1 MNPAINIDEVLS
13 QLETIIADART
24 SGDRVGFFAAL
35 YHKVTA
41 GVKEGIAK
49 GSFQD
54 GPRMAQLDV
63 TFANR
68 YLQALA
74 AWRSAQS
81 PNTGSNQPAK
91 APTTDQHLT
100 DSWKIALDATK
111 SGSPLV
117 LQQLLLGINAHINL
131 DLGIAAVE
139 TMKGKNLEDIHTDFD
154 TINTII
160 GLLTYQVLHE
170 IDRMSPLLS
179 LLGLQGNNTNSF
191 LIQFSIGNARD
202 GAWCFAEDL
211 SKQTGDAYAATIKT
225 RGTDIA
231 TLAADLVHTT
241 GVLRFTLWIVHL
253 FEWKNPTRIIAELDG
268 YKKTVLHAANLRPTV
283 SKTA

>member
-1 MNPAINIDEVLS
+1 MPPATTIDQVLS
-13 QLETIIADART
+13 QLEKIIADARST
-24 SGDRVGFFAAL
+24 GDRVGFFAAL

-41 GVKEGIAK
+41 GVKDGIAK

-54 GPRMAQLDV
+54 GPRMAELDV

-68 YLQALA
+68 YLQALD
-74 AWRSAQS
+74 AWRS
-81 PNTGSNQPAK
+81 GQP
-91 APTTDQHLT
+91 LT
-100 DSWKIALDATK
+100 NSWKIALDTTK
-111 SGSPLV
+111 NSSLLI

-139 TMKGKNLEDIHTDFD
+139 TMKGKQLDDIHTDFD

-160 GLLTYQVLHE
+160 GSLTYQVLHE

-179 LLGLQGNNTNSF
+179 LIGLQGNNTNSF

-211 SKQTGDAYAATIKT
+211 SKQTGDNYAATITT
-225 RGTDIA
+225 RDTDIA
-231 TLAADLVHTT
+231 TLAADLAHTT
-241 GVLRFTLWIVHL
+241 GFLRFTLWIIHL
-253 FEWKNPTRIIAELDG
+253 FEWKNPARIIAELFG
-268 YKKTVLHAANLRPTV
+268 YKKTVMHAATLRTNPWHHI
-283 SKTA
+283 

>member
-1 MNPAINIDEVLS
+1 MPPATTISPLPITIDEVLS
-13 QLETIIADART
+13 QLEKIIADARA
-24 SGDRVGFFAAL
+24 SGDRTGFFAAL

-41 GVKEGIAK
+41 GVKEGIAN

-54 GPRMAQLDV
+54 GERMAKLDV

-68 YLQALA
+68 YLVALD
-74 AWRSAQS
+74 AWRSE
-81 PNTGSNQPAK
+81 QP
-91 APTTDQHLT
+91 LT

-111 SGSPLV
+111 TSSLLI

-139 TMKGKNLEDIHTDFD
+139 TMKGKVLDDIHTDFD

-160 GLLTYQVLHE
+160 GSLTYQVLHE

-179 LLGLQGNNTNSF
+179 LIGLQGNNTNSF

-211 SKQTGDAYAATIKT
+211 SKQTGDNYAASIKT
-225 RGTDIA
+225 RDTDIA
-231 TLAADLVHTT
+231 TLAADLAHTT
-241 GVLRFTLWIVHL
+241 GFLRFTLWIIHL
-253 FEWKNPTRIIAELDG
+253 FEWKNPTRIIAELYG
-268 YKKTVLHAANLRPTV
+268 YKKTVMHAATLRATG
-283 SKTA
+283 KNAT